1 MRQTS
6 RRAAI
11 QCALALLISVACR
24 DTPKQAVGDTSKSV
38 TQASKSVTHAPAASS
53 TVPFRVP
60 VESEIKDSVTL
71 ASIRRGRALIHNT
84 RDSLPGHVGARLACA
99 NCHLDDGT
107 VADAMPLV
115 GAYTRFPQYRGR
127 SGRVDLLEDRINDC
141 FERSMNGKALDMK
154 GRDMH
159 DMVTYMAFL
168 SRGFPPG
175 REMQGQGIPKLDP
188 LKGDSA
194 RGRELFA
201 VTCVACHGADGNGS
215 VVAPPLWG
223 SHSFNIGAGMARVN
237 TAAAYIHQLMP
248 KNKPGSLTAQQAFD
262 LATYVTTRPRPD
274 FPDKE
279 RDWPHGGAPSDVA
292 YPTLAARKTSGTQAP
307 GK

>member
-1 MRQTS
+1 
-6 RRAAI
+6 
-11 QCALALLISVACR
+11 LLISVACR
-24 DTPKQAVGDTSKSV
+24 DTPKPAVADPSKSV
-38 TQASKSVTHAPAASS
+38 TNAPAASKAI
-53 TVPFRVP
+53 PFRVP
-60 VESEIKDSVTL
+60 AESEIKDSVTL
-71 ASIRRGRALIHNT
+71 AAVRRGRALIHST

-99 NCHLDDGT
+99 SCHLNDGT

-127 SGRVDLLEDRINDC
+127 SGKVDLLEDRINDC

-175 REMQGQGIPKLDP
+175 REMQGQGVPKLDP

-194 RGRELFA
+194 RGRQLFA

-215 VVAPPLWG
+215 AVAPPLWG
-223 SHSFNIGAGMARVN
+223 PHSFNIGAGMARRN
-237 TAAAYIHQLMP
+237 TAAAYIHHLMP
-248 KNKPGSLTAQQAFD
+248 QNKPGTLTPQQAFD

-274 FPDKE
+274 FPGKE

-292 YPTLAARKTSGTQAP
+292 YATLAAHKTAGTRAP
-307 GK
+307 GRK